1 MERPAKWCYNLTAM
15 KNQNTKKYSTPIQL
29 KMPVDMERIIEISD
43 PVYTF
48 NEVMDHMDLKK
59 YIAEEKGCKAGRPKY
74 DPIKLLKVILFAFM
88 ENGYCSVRMIRKLC
102 TTDIRF
108 LWLLDEDPAP
118 SHMTISNF
126 INHCLKQNLEDI
138 FLDINRYI
146 FAQEKVDLE
155 HVYLDGTKL
164 EANAHNYSWVWKKSS
179 IHSRNNVFTKL
190 NILLT
195 EINETILAAYR
206 TKFELRQEYAIEYV
220 EYILETYLEVTGL
233 RTENFVHGSGKRKS
247 LEQKQYEKVAEC
259 LKKLKKYSE
268 HIRICG
274 DKRNSFSKTDHDAT
288 FFRMKKDYM
297 GNDQLLPGY
306 NLQLAICD
314 EYIAHYGV
322 FPFASDMDCFQPM
335 MDRFARLYGHYPRY
349 PLADAG
355 YGSFNNY
362 LFCEE
367 HEMEKYMKFTLYE
380 KESKD
385 KKYRNDPYRAANFSI
400 DEGGYMICPNGKR
413 FYFLRS
419 SPVKGNQYGRTEEY
433 YQCEDCEG
441 CPHRERCHKSSQNR
455 IVRINEELTQF
466 HEEVLENLNSVQGA
480 LLRMNRSIQSE
491 GAFGGI
497 KWNRGYKRLRRRG
510 IENVV
515 LEVGLISCG
524 FNLHKYHL
532 KRMAAQRAA

>member
-1 MERPAKWCYNLTAM
+1 MEEPAKWCYNLTAM

-48 NEVMDHMDLKK
+48 NEVMDHMDLNQ
-59 YIAEEKGCKAGRPKY
+59 YIAEEKGCNAGRPKY
-74 DPIKLLKVILFAFM
+74 DQIKLLKVILFAFM

-108 LWLLDEDPAP
+108 LWLLDETPAP

-126 INHCLKQNLEDI
+126 INQCLKQNIEEI

-146 FAQEKVDLE
+146 FAEEGVDLE

-164 EANAHNYSWVWKKSS
+164 EANAHNYSWVWKRSC
-179 IHSRNNVFTKL
+179 IHSRNNVFSKL

-195 EINETILAAYR
+195 EMNETVLAAYR
-206 TKFELRQEYAIEYV
+206 IKFELRQEYTIEYV
-220 EYILETYLEVTGL
+220 EYLMEMYLEVTG
-233 RTENFVHGSGKRKS
+233 RKTEEFVSGKGTRKS
-247 LEQKQYEKVAEC
+247 LEQKQYEKMEEY

-274 DKRNSFSKTDHDAT
+274 DKRNSYSKTDHDAT

-306 NLQLAICD
+306 NLQLVICD

-335 MDRFARLYGHYPRY
+335 MEGFARRYGHYPRY

-355 YGSFNNY
+355 YGSYNNY

-367 HEMEKYMKFTLYE
+367 RGMEKYMKFTMYE

-385 KKYRNDPYRAANFSI
+385 KKYRDDPYRAINFAI
-400 DEGGYMICPNGKR
+400 DQDGYMVCPNGKR
-413 FYFLRS
+413 FYFLKTE
-419 SPVKGNQYGRTEEY
+419 PVKGNQYGRTQEY
-433 YQCEDCEG
+433 YQCEDCDG
-441 CPHRERCHKSSQNR
+441 CSHREQCHKSGENR

-466 HEEVLENLNSVQGA
+466 HEEVLENLNSVHGA

-510 IENVV
+510 LENVI